1 MMGII
6 FGILL
11 ALLSVYFFYH
21 ALILATP
28 NVSAASNAG
37 YNIGKNLPWIGVGI
51 GAYYLL
57 KRRVNLDK
65 GKIYGDQKW
74 WCFNC

>member
-1 MMGII
+1 MRVI

-11 ALLSVYFFYH
+11 AILSVYFFYH

-28 NVSAASNAG
+28 NVSAASDAG
-37 YNIGKNLPWIGVGI
+37 YNIGKNLPWIGFDI

-57 KRRVNLDK
+57 RGRVN
-65 GKIYGDQKW
+65 
-74 WCFNC
+74 